1 MSHRNN
7 RELRKRFQNGN
18 FKVCS
23 SDKLLVLKRA
33 KPVVVALV
41 EDLTLTR
48 LMRIVSHWMIECHV
62 NSVAANSMKQLLQ
75 GISQF
80 VNKNIK
86 PI

>member
-1 MSHRNN
+1 MSHRSNQ
-7 RELRKRFQNGN
+7 ELRKRFQNGN

-23 SDKLLVLKRA
+23 SDKLLVLLRA
-33 KPVVVALV
+33 KVGVVLV
-41 EDLTLTR
+41 EDLTLTH

-62 NSVAANSMKQLLQ
+62 NSVVVNSMKQLLQ
-75 GISQF
+75 GIFQF

>member
-33 KPVVVALV
+33 KPVVGALV

-62 NSVAANSMKQLLQ
+62 NSVAVNSTKQQLQ
-75 GISQF
+75 GIFQF